1 MRFHGLDLNLLV
13 VLDALFVEQHVTRAA
28 VRLHLTQSAVSAAL
42 GRLRE
47 HFDDPLFVLV
57 GGAMLPTALM
67 QALHPRIDQVLE
79 SARSIAFANASFDP
93 GAARRKF
100 RIIASDYVIAVLM
113 PALRRR
119 LASLAPQVDLQLLT
133 LVPLRGAEPGS
144 LVDEALEHRHCDL
157 VILPLAHGSVRHPQQ
172 PLFEDSFS
180 VIACRDNCALA
191 DGLTLEHY
199 LVAPHVVRETGLGAQ
214 GSMEAEFIAS
224 QGLAR
229 RVAVA
234 VDQFGLIPEFI
245 VGSPC
250 LSTLHSRLAHLYVQR
265 FPLRLLPP
273 PLAIPATL
281 QVMQWHAYQDSDPAL
296 VWLRQLLAEVAG

>member
-28 VRLHLTQSAVSAAL
+28 VRLHLTQSAVSVAL

-47 HFDDPLFVLV
+47 HFNDPLFVLV

-67 QALHPRIDQVLE
+67 QSLHPRIDQVLE
-79 SARSIAFANASFDP
+79 NARGIAFANARFDP

-113 PALRRR
+113 PALMRR

-157 VILPLAHGSVRHPQQ
+157 VILPLAHGSARHPQ
-172 PLFEDSFS
+172 
-180 VIACRDNCALA
+180 
-191 DGLTLEHY
+191 
-199 LVAPHVVRETGLGAQ
+199 
-214 GSMEAEFIAS
+214 
-224 QGLAR
+224 
-229 RVAVA
+229 
-234 VDQFGLIPEFI
+234 FI
-245 VGSPC
+245 VGGPC
-250 LSTLHSRLAHLYVQR
+250 LSTLHSRLAHLYAQR